1 MDTEFNLTKVLR
13 DPDFDGEN
21 MIYYSLP
28 YLQPYMYIFLSFL
41 KHYFRMVRALL
52 IYRCFHTFDNL

>member
-13 DPDFDGEN
+13 GPDFDGEN
-21 MIYYSLP
+21 MI